1 MELLLLFSL
10 FFVYL
15 FLTDVGGGEGG
26 IHTYAKGTQEND
38 VGWICTQAH
47 THKQNKKMG
56 DTTVFKLG
64 HWHGV
69 LQMI

>member
-47 THKQNKKMG
+47 THKQNKKNG
-56 DTTVFKLG
+56 
-64 HWHGV
+64 
-69 LQMI
+69 